1 MRLVTFKRK
10 SEDNYESGSGEVI
23 RMFIKQT
30 LEEVGIISSDGKKIL
45 PLAET
50 AYSFPDMNTL
60 IAEASAEML
69 KDLSEIADR
78 FNQSDEAAGLKVG
91 EEARLLSPIPCPL
104 QDVIC
109 LGLNYTDHAEEAAA
123 YSSESFVSKDRYPVY
138 FSKRVYR
145 SPGDGEPV
153 PAYPD
158 LVDSLDYE
166 AELAVIIGKDIKGIS
181 PEEVKDCIFG
191 YTILN
196 DISARNL
203 QTRHTQWYLGKSL
216 DGFTPMGP
224 CIVTSDEFAWPPK
237 LRIASIVNGELR
249 QDSTTDMLIFGLD
262 RIISELSAG
271 MTLRAGTIISTGT
284 PKGVGMGFNPPKFL
298 KPGDTVSCVI
308 EGIGALTNVITE

>member
-298 KPGDTVSCVI
+298 KPGDTVTCVI